1 VNFGGEHFG
10 VGYINNPPAVRY
22 FWLLDDGTGRLVRGP
37 EVQVSTP
44 VFNYAPAVA
53 GAPAQVQA
61 VIQPVVP
68 DERPARE
75 FGDPVWVKEIRTT
88 SHNNGDVR
96 LRDLVTDDPNDPNDR
111 NWTNGEPDE
120 VETEWQLLQTEFA
133 KLDGG
138 ANGELAAAAE
148 ELPEGDEV
156 VTRRY
161 EFFKYVG
168 PIDNETGEAQADSVG
183 ADGIHGSGVKTIN
196 GVEVDLST
204 VVIVGDYIGA
214 QMAAFDAAAA
224 VDLIDHVPDGEID
237 SEYPARTVIIAGGL
251 PFTATIEGQLPD
263 GMTFD
268 LVSGILSGTP
278 SASGTF
284 SFTVTAQEA
293 GTAAKAR
300 TYSLIISDSGVQ
312 PPPQSVVNT
321 SVFPVNSG
329 TTTGDGS
336 YDNGSNITVTATP
349 GAGFLFV
356 NWTDNGVVVSNLAT
370 YSFTTTVNRS
380 LVAHFV
386 PLVPTYSV
394 LTSSSPAD
402 LGSVAGGGVFDE
414 GSSVT
419 VTATANPGAA
429 FVGWTENGAAVS
441 SSLSYTFSLT
451 GNRVLVANFVRQFEI
466 TGAAAP
472 VSGGSV
478 SGAGIFNEGSSVT
491 LTAAA
496 NAGFRFVDWTEG
508 GASVSQSAAYT
519 FSASSNR
526 SLVANFIAVFE
537 VTASALPA
545 GAGSISGTGMFSN
558 GSSVTLMAQA
568 NPGFAFVNWTDGEA
582 EVSTAATYTFVV
594 NTGRALVANFAPVVI
609 SIPNG
614 LYKGIVANLISPTP
628 EGTGMI
634 TVVVSGGNGAY
645 TANVLLGS
653 TKYAFIGTLDESTKA
668 AARPRRKRATS
679 VTLDMHFD
687 PAKGIVGSVT
697 GAGLNS
703 TFTARHCPYTVDNP
717 LAEWPGTYTHMIGF
731 PRLNLPPL
739 PVGTGSQTISETGAV
754 RVIGKL
760 SDGSSYTCSTNVTD
774 AGTYPLY
781 SPTKEAGFDGFLV
794 GDVALKAEDLG
805 SIMKG
810 SPITWQPATAQP
822 FARFRIHTDRYTPP
836 GHRRTALEVDP
847 GVPNLNVFT
856 ANAFNGWH
864 AAWTMM
870 LRENNVATDLGTGP
884 GPISL
889 RIDPDTGVISGRV
902 HAGSSSLPFTG
913 AVWQS
918 TNTAFG
924 IIPGFGDKA
933 TLNISA
939 IHTVP

>member
-1 VNFGGEHFG
+1 M
-10 VGYINNPPAVRY
+10 
-22 FWLLDDGTGRLVRGP
+22 
-37 EVQVSTP
+37 
-44 VFNYAPAVA
+44 
-53 GAPAQVQA
+53 
-61 VIQPVVP
+61 
-68 DERPARE
+68 
-75 FGDPVWVKEIRTT
+75 
-88 SHNNGDVR
+88 
-96 LRDLVTDDPNDPNDR
+96 
-111 NWTNGEPDE
+111 
-120 VETEWQLLQTEFA
+120 EWQLLQTEFA

-183 ADGIHGSGVKTIN
+183 ADGIHGTGVKTIN

-237 SEYPARTVIIAGGL
+237 SEYPARTVIVAGGL
-251 PFTATIEGQLPD
+251 PFTATIEGQLPE

-268 LVSGILSGTP
+268 VVSGILSGTP

-284 SFTVTAQEA
+284 SFTVNAQEPGA
-293 GTAAKAR
+293 AAKTR
-300 TYSLIISDSGVQ
+300 TYSLVISDSGVQ

-321 SVFPVNSG
+321 AVFPANSG

-349 GAGFLFV
+349 GAGYLFV
-356 NWTDNGVVVSNLAT
+356 NWTDNGVMVSNLAS

-380 LVAHFV
+380 LVANFA
-386 PLVPTYSV
+386 PLIPTYSV
-394 LTSSSPAD
+394 LTSASPAN
-402 LGSVAGGGVFDE
+402 LGTTSGGGVFNE

-441 SSLSYTFSLT
+441 GSPSYAFNLT

-466 TGAAAP
+466 AGTAAP
-472 VSGGSV
+472 VNGGSV

-491 LTAAA
+491 LTAVA
-496 NAGFRFVDWTEG
+496 NAGYAFVDWTEG
-508 GASVSQSAAYT
+508 GVSVSASAAYT
-519 FSASSNR
+519 FAASSNR
-526 SLVANFIAVFE
+526 SIVANFIAVYE
-537 VTASALPA
+537 VTASASPTT
-545 GAGSISGTGMFSN
+545 GGSISGAGVFNDGSN
-558 GSSVTLMAQA
+558 VTLLAQA
-568 NPGFAFVNWTDGEA
+568 NPGYAFVNWTDGGT
-582 EVSTAATYTFVV
+582 EVSTAATYSFVV
-594 NTGRALVANFAPVVI
+594 NASRALVANFAPVVV

-614 LYKGIVANLISPTP
+614 LYKGVVANLVSPTA

-634 TVVVSGGNGAY
+634 TIVVSGGNGAY
-645 TANVLLGS
+645 TANLLLDS
-653 TKYAFIGTLDESTKA
+653 TKYAFIGTLDESA
-668 AARPRRKRATS
+668 MAVARPKRKRAS
-679 VTLDMHFD
+679 AVTFDVHFD
-687 PAKGIVGSVT
+687 PAKGIVGSVA
-697 GAGLNS
+697 GAGISS
-703 TFTARHCPYTVDNP
+703 TFTAKHCPYTVENP

-739 PVGTGSQTISETGAV
+739 PVGTGSHTISETGAV

-760 SDGSSYTCSTNVTD
+760 SDGSSYSCSTNVTD
-774 AGTYPLY
+774 GDTYPLY
-781 SPTKEAGFDGFLV
+781 SPTKQPGFDGFLV

-805 SIMKG
+805 SIMNG
-810 SPITWQPATAQP
+810 SPVTWQPATAQP
-822 FARFRIHTDRYTPP
+822 FARFRFHTDRYTPP
-836 GHRRTALEVDP
+836 GHHQAALEVDP
-847 GVPNLNVFT
+847 GVHNLNVFT
-856 ANAFNGWH
+856 ANALNGWH

-870 LRENNVATDLGTGP
+870 LRENNVATDLRTGP

-902 HAGSSSLPFTG
+902 HDGSTSLPFTG

-918 TNTAFG
+918 ANTAFG
-924 IIPGFGDKA
+924 ILPGFGDKA